1 MSQASLLFTLW
12 MRLRKTW
19 DRLAVYLPIV
29 LMGLMAMSTYWLVCN
44 TTAMGAVER
53 EAAPRHIPDYFLRDF
68 SVRVFGA
75 NGKLKNEI
83 LGSEGRHY
91 PDTDTLEIDR
101 PRIRAFAPDG
111 RMTLSQAERGIINAD
126 ASEAQLFNKAQVVR
140 EALVTPQGVILP
152 RTELRSDFLH
162 VFADTESVRSH
173 LPVEMLRGNGDR
185 FTADGLV
192 YDNLN
197 RVLELKGRVRGTLA
211 PHSASVGTFKP

>member
-1 MSQASLLFTLW
+1 MSQATLLFSLW

-19 DRLAVYLPIV
+19 DRLAVYFPIV
-29 LMGLMAMSTYWLVCN
+29 LMGLMAMSTYWLVRN
-44 TTAMGAVER
+44 STVMGAVER
-53 EAAPRHIPDYFLRDF
+53 EAAPRHFPDYFLRDF

-75 NGKLKNEI
+75 NGQLKNEI
-83 LGSEGRHY
+83 MGSEGRHY

-140 EALVTPQGVILP
+140 EALVTPQGLILP

-173 LPVEMLRGNGDR
+173 LPVEMTRGNGDR
-185 FTADGLV
+185 FTADSVV

-211 PHSASVGTFKP
+211 PHSASVVTSKP